1 MAFLFRCPEC
11 RTRRRDYGLFTQH
24 LTDSGHALCRCGGYH
39 YSHRPGSPFCHQNPY
54 SPALEASRAGV
65 CDEEVEAIAS
75 QIALEI
81 AVSLA
86 EAHELLLGKPIEGA
100 HSAIADARSC
110 MSVYFAIQDQAAKE
124 QRA

>member
-24 LTDSGHALCRCGGYH
+24 LNDSGHALCRCGGYH
-39 YSHRPGSPFCHQNPY
+39 YSHRPGSPFCHRNPY

-81 AVSLA
+81 AVTHP
-86 EAHELLLGKPIEGA
+86 ERKPRPT
-100 HSAIADARSC
+100 DPVKRSPATHHPTT
-110 MSVYFAIQDQAAKE
+110 SPPPL
-124 QRA
+124 RA